1 MPGLS
6 GLSNQSCERSGSGFF
21 EICFLAMIIPW
32 GLVVPGAFSTKRVRI
47 DEDDG
52 GGNGHRRRGPGRLP
66 GGGLLARARLS
77 GADRAGRRR
86 GRRALSAPAAV
97 EGLSARRD
105 ERRATAAAAAELL

>member
-21 EICFLAMIIPW
+21 EICFLAMIIPCSCRA
-32 GLVVPGAFSTKRVRI
+32 GAFSTKRVRI

-52 GGNGHRRRGPGRLP
+52 GGNGYRRRGPGRLP
-66 GGGLLARARLS
+66 GGSLIARARLS
-77 GADRAGRRR
+77 GGDRAGRRR
-86 GRRALSAPAAV
+86 GRRALSASAAV

-105 ERRATAAAAAELL
+105 ERRAAAAAAAELL